1 VGQCAAA
8 WPRNI
13 LTDMKIVE
21 QGDII
26 WMDFDP
32 AAGHEQSGARPALV
46 VSSSS
51 YNQLSGMAIVCP
63 MTTRKKNRRFEVVL
77 QKAGKFSQGVVLA
90 DQLKNVD
97 LTARSARHAG
107 KAAAAD
113 IDMVLGVI
121 AAVLNI
127 QVA

>member
-1 VGQCAAA
+1 
-8 WPRNI
+8 
-13 LTDMKIVE
+13 MKSIE

-46 VSSSS
+46 VSSTS

-63 MTTRKKNRRFEVVL
+63 MTTRKKSRRFEVAL
-77 QKAGKFSQGVVLA
+77 EMAGKFSQGVVLA

-97 LTARSARHAG
+97 LAARTAKHAG
-107 KAAAAD
+107 KAAAED
-113 IDMVLGVI
+113 VDKVLGVI
-121 AAVLNI
+121 ASVLNI